1 MQSMSK
7 LFANT
12 GTNRQTE
19 LIKLVAAHA
28 SDPIPT
34 FASRCSEL
42 SCGRQVSHFGFAS
55 AAPE

>member
-1 MQSMSK
+1 MSK

-42 SCGRQVSHFGFAS
+42 SCGRQVSHSGFAS

>member
-28 SDPIPT
+28 R
-34 FASRCSEL
+34 A
-42 SCGRQVSHFGFAS
+42 G
-55 AAPE
+55 